1 MVSTKHANFIVN
13 YDNATAHD
21 VIELVRIIRSKV
33 HEKTG
38 IDLEMEVKLIGFEE
52 VTI

>member
-1 MVSTKHANFIVN
+1 VN
-13 YDNATAHD
+13 YDNATAQD
-21 VIELVRIIRSKV
+21 VIELVKIVKNTV
-33 HEKTG
+33 HQKTG